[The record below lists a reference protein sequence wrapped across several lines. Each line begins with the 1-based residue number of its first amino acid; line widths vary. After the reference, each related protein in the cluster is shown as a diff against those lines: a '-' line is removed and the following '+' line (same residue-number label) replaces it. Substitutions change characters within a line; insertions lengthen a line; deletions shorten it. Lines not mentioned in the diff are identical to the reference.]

1 MGSFKT
7 KARTVELLGRKQ
19 IRDSVTA
26 IAELMKN
33 AYDADA
39 PSLRVEFNTKSIE
52 PRVVIADSGSGMS
65 RIDIES
71 KWLVLG
77 TSSKT
82 HKRDR
87 QTPSGRPLMG
97 AKGIGRLAA
106 SAVGRQLWMFTKT
119 ADSLWNIVY
128 IHWSLFENPNM
139 AIHEILVPTRFNVSK
154 NELLLRFDS
163 IVKEMTEELKKNL
176 ENDAW
181 KTAPADEIE
190 VVRKLKQQI
199 RTDADNVTISYKHIS
214 KFISGYNNG
223 TVLYMERLYDNW
235 DDYLQPVSS
244 ETRKDDPMSEKM
256 FNRFAAF
263 VSTLRNAVSPQIPF
277 SVEIYHNNDPWQ
289 LDFEFSEEDYKV
301 YDVKV
306 DGTIEHGQ
314 FVGTLDARNADPELL
329 RICNKRLNNGLQLTA
344 GITNWQDVDC
354 GKFSIKFCH
363 IAGKQTR
370 SGLSVDDYNRISR
383 KLEVVCGISVYRDG
397 VRILPYGEPENDF
410 LSIEARRTKSIGR
423 FIFSHRNIFGRI
435 DIDSVNN
442 PHLEDKSSREGL
454 IENAYYYYFVKVL
467 ENLLVTIALE
477 FLSKERKGSLGIQES
492 YADRNLA
499 AAEERKLRDTIE
511 RREKKEA
518 EVNKSEAKRWIKES
532 TVRLESLSAEIE
544 SLYKSNGSQI
554 ALLSVNDGFNRLNSY
569 IDAIRRD
576 ESVLTARILD
586 VRSRKF
592 VIPLQFKHYYNEE
605 LLTQIA
611 QQNQL
616 IDRTCTELE
625 KVLARYASTLCNKI
639 QQLID
644 QWSDEITVLAR
655 SSPKSIEDAINQR
668 LQTLIT
674 EYRSRLEQ
682 ISTEAIQNRNH
693 IAVELKSVEDYL
705 HRLHSSHELESTK
718 EWAQAQEMIQQ
729 LANLHGIINVI
740 FDNSP
745 EEAVKRSK
753 ELIRQ
758 IDEMSSEL
766 LTITMK
772 LRHLDSET
780 LTGYI
785 ETQAK
790 LLDALDPHSS
800 SVSDQQVI
808 GFLRQENVRLESQV
822 EIYSDLANMGLAAEI
837 VNHEFNQLF
846 INVDNA
852 IKNMAPYV
860 KDPTARYW
868 LRQID
873 MGFRSISDRQNQLS
887 PMYRTY
893 SLRKAKTNLRSFIEE
908 VRRFTEAELKR
919 NGVELIN
926 EVPDSV
932 YVTISKSKIFPAI
945 SNIINNAIYW
955 VLDQN
960 EKVILIRYDETS
972 HTLFIDDSGC
982 GIIATDKEK
991 IFEPFVSYKPNGR
1004 GLGLTV
1010 ARKVLESQGH
1020 SLEIANDFEK
1030 VLSGASFKIVLSN
1043 DAIGE

>member
-39 PSLRVEFNTKSIE
+39 PSLRVEFNTASNE
-52 PRVVIADSGSGMS
+52 PRVIIADSGSGMS
-65 RIDIES
+65 QNDIES

-82 HKRDR
+82 HKRAR
-87 QTPSGRPLMG
+87 TTASGRPLMG

-119 ADSLWNIVY
+119 SDSLWNIVY

-154 NELLLRFDS
+154 DELLLRFDS
-163 IVKEMTEELKKNL
+163 IVKEMSEELTKNL
-176 ENDAW
+176 ENNAW
-181 KTAPADEIE
+181 ETASEDEIE
-190 VVRKLKQQI
+190 VIKKLKQQI
-199 RTDADNVTISYKHIS
+199 KTDAESIMISLKHIS
-214 KFISGYNNG
+214 KFISSYDNG
-223 TVLYMERLYDNW
+223 TILYMERLYDNW
-235 DDYLQPVSS
+235 DNYLQPVSS
-244 ETRKDDPMSEKM
+244 EARKDDPMSEKM

-263 VSTLRNAVSPQIPF
+263 VSTLRNAVSPNLPF
-277 SVEIYHNNDPWQ
+277 SVEIYHNSNPWKQ
-289 LDFEFSEEDYKV
+289 DFEFSEEDYKV

-306 DGTIEHGQ
+306 DGTIERGQ

-329 RICNKRLNNGLQLTA
+329 AHCNNRLSNGLQLTA

-363 IAGKQTR
+363 ISGVKER
-370 SGLSVDDYNRISR
+370 SGLSVADYDRISR
-383 KLEVVCGISVYRDG
+383 KLDVVCGISVYRDG

-435 DIDSVNN
+435 DINSADN

-477 FLSKERKGSLGIQES
+477 FLSKERKGSLGIQQS
-492 YADRNLA
+492 YTEKNLA
-499 AAEERKLRDTIE
+499 AAEERKLRETIE
-511 RREKKEA
+511 RQEKKDA
-518 EVNKSEAKRWIKES
+518 YANKTEAKLWLRES
-532 TVRLESLSAEIE
+532 AVQLETLSSEIE
-544 SLYKSNGSQI
+544 SHYKNNRSQI
-554 ALLSVNDGFNRLNSY
+554 ALLSVNDGFNKLNSY
-569 IDAIRRD
+569 IDRIRTD
-576 ESVLTARILD
+576 ESILSARLLD

-592 VIPLQFKHYYNEE
+592 IVPLQFKYYYEE
-605 LLTQIA
+605 DLLAQIV

-616 IDRTCTELE
+616 IDRSCAELE
-625 KVLARYASTLCNKI
+625 KSLANYSSILHEKL
-639 QQLID
+639 QQLIN
-644 QWSDEITVLAR
+644 QWSDEITTLAR
-655 SSPKSIEDAINQR
+655 SSPKAIEDAINQR
-668 LQTLIT
+668 LHTLIT
-674 EYRSRLEQ
+674 EYRSRLNQ
-682 ISTEAIQNRNH
+682 ISSDAIQNRAQ
-693 IAVELKSVEDYL
+693 IAAELKPVEDYL
-705 HRLHSSHELESTK
+705 QTLHSLYGLENSK
-718 EWAQAQEMIQQ
+718 EWEQAQQMINQ
-729 LANLHGIINVI
+729 LASLHDTINVV

-745 EEAVKRSK
+745 EEAAKRSK

-758 IDEMSSEL
+758 IDEISSDL

-780 LTGYI
+780 LASYI
-785 ETQAK
+785 QTQAK
-790 LLDALDPHSS
+790 LLGAIDPFPAT
-800 SVSDQQVI
+800 VSDQQVI

-822 EIYSDLANMGLAAEI
+822 EMYSDLANMGLAAEI

-860 KDPTARYW
+860 KDPTAQYW

-893 SLRKAKTNLRSFIEE
+893 SLRKAKTKLYDFIEE
-908 VRRFTEAELKR
+908 IRRFTEAELKR
-919 NGVELIN
+919 NGVELVN

-945 SNIINNAIYW
+945 SNVINNAIYW
-955 VLDQN
+955 VLDQA
-960 EKVILIRYDETS
+960 EKVILIRYEESS
-972 HTLFIDDSGC
+972 HTLFIEDSGC

-1020 SLEIANDFEK
+1020 SLEIADDFEK